1 MTERHAIAVI
11 GAGLVGV
18 CCALS
23 LRRDGH
29 DVTLIEPNEVGSGAS
44 YGNAGLMSSGG
55 CVPVGTPGL
64 IWKVPRMLVGRAG
77 PLAIRWSYLPRI
89 APWLWRLVRAS
100 SPDRVERISIA
111 LAQLLE
117 RAQPAYR
124 ELLSREDYHALV
136 QARGLLF
143 PYKTEASFEGS
154 SWARDLRRRRGVRFQ
169 VLEKA
174 ELQQLEP
181 ALSSE
186 HRKGVYFP
194 DARHTVD
201 PQKLAQ
207 SLAGAFVEEQGQIL
221 LAGVDSISID
231 RDDRPSLETTAGR
244 RRFGKVVL
252 AAGAWSRRLARMCGA
267 CVPLDTERGYHA
279 MLPDPR
285 VQLRIPVISGDHSI
299 ALTPMTDG
307 LRVSGTVEFGGL
319 KAPAN
324 FAIAERM
331 VGHAEQLLP
340 GLRRDGFRAWLGFR
354 PSLPDS
360 MPVIGP
366 APRTDNVLMAFGHG
380 HLGVTYAAVTG
391 QLIADLVARRPP
403 AIDLTPYSASRFQG
417 ARG

>member
-1 MTERHAIAVI
+1 MREHHAIAVI

-29 DVTLIEPNEVGSGAS
+29 DVTLIEPNDVGSGAS

-55 CVPVGTPGL
+55 CVPVGTPGI
-64 IWKVPRMLVGRAG
+64 IWKVPRMLFDRQS

-100 SPDRVERISIA
+100 SPRRVEQISIA
-111 LAQLLE
+111 LAELLE

-124 ELLSREDYHALV
+124 ELLSSEDYHALI

-143 PYKTEASFEGS
+143 PYRNEGSFEGS
-154 SWARDLRRRRGVRFQ
+154 AWTRDLRRRRGVRFQ
-169 VLEKA
+169 VLETV
-174 ELQQLEP
+174 ELRQLEP

-186 HRKGVYFP
+186 HRRGVYFP

-201 PQKLAQ
+201 PQMLTR
-207 SLAGAFVEEQGQIL
+207 SLARAFVKEQGEIL
-221 LAGVDSISID
+221 RAGVDSISIE
-231 RDDRPSLETTAGR
+231 RDDRPSLDTTVGR

-252 AAGAWSRRLARMCGA
+252 AAGAWSRRFARMCGA
-267 CVPLDTERGYHA
+267 RVPLDTERGYHA
-279 MLPDPR
+279 MLPDPGVRLR
-285 VQLRIPVISGDHSI
+285 VPLISGDHSI
-299 ALTPMTDG
+299 ALTPMADG
-307 LRVSGTVEFGGL
+307 LRVSGTIEFGGL

-324 FAIAERM
+324 FAVAERM
-331 VGHAEQLLP
+331 VGLAEQLLP

-391 QLIADLVARRPP
+391 QLIADVVAKRRP
-403 AIDLTPYSASRFQG
+403 AVDITPYSASRF
-417 ARG
+417 

>member
-29 DVTLIEPNEVGSGAS
+29 DVTLIEPNDVGSGAS

-55 CVPVGTPGL
+55 CVPIGTPGI
-64 IWKVPRMLVGRAG
+64 IWKVPRMLVGGRG
-77 PLAIRWSYLPRI
+77 PLAVRWSYLPRI

-124 ELLSREDYHALV
+124 ALLSGEDYHALI

-154 SWARDLRRRRGVRFQ
+154 AWTRDLRRRRGVRFQ

-174 ELQQLEP
+174 ELHQLEP
-181 ALSSE
+181 ALSSD

-194 DARHTVD
+194 EARHTVD

-207 SLAGAFVEEQGQIL
+207 SLARAFVEEQGRIL
-221 LAGVDSISID
+221 QAGVDSIGID
-231 RDDRPSLETTAGR
+231 RSDRPSLATTVGR

-252 AAGAWSRRLARMCGA
+252 AAGAWSKRLARMCGA
-267 CVPLDTERGYHA
+267 RVPLDTERGYHA
-279 MLPDPR
+279 MLPDPGVRLR
-285 VQLRIPVISGDHSI
+285 VPVISGDHSI
-299 ALTPMTDG
+299 ALTPMAEG
-307 LRVSGTVEFGGL
+307 LRVSGTVELGGL
-319 KAPAN
+319 KAPPN
-324 FAIAERM
+324 YAIAERM
-331 VGHAEQLLP
+331 AGLAEQVLP

-360 MPVIGP
+360 LPVIGP

-391 QLIADLVARRPP
+391 QLIADLVGKRRP
-403 AIDLTPYSASRFQG
+403 AVDLAPYSAARF
-417 ARG
+417 

>member
-1 MTERHAIAVI
+1 MREHHAIAVI

-29 DVTLIEPNEVGSGAS
+29 DVTLIEPNDVGSGAS

-55 CVPVGTPGL
+55 CVPVGTPGI
-64 IWKVPRMLVGRAG
+64 IWKVPRMLFDRQS

-100 SPDRVERISIA
+100 SPRRVEQISIA
-111 LAQLLE
+111 LAELLE

-124 ELLSREDYHALV
+124 ELLSSEDYHALI

-143 PYKTEASFEGS
+143 PYRNEGSFEGS
-154 SWARDLRRRRGVRFQ
+154 AWTRDLRRRRGVRFQ
-169 VLEKA
+169 VLERV
-174 ELQQLEP
+174 ELRQLEP

-186 HRKGVYFP
+186 HRRGVYFP

-201 PQKLAQ
+201 PQMLTR
-207 SLAGAFVEEQGQIL
+207 SLARAFVKEQGEIL
-221 LAGVDSISID
+221 RAGVDSISIE
-231 RDDRPSLETTAGR
+231 RGDRPSLDTTVGC

-267 CVPLDTERGYHA
+267 RVPLDTERGYHA
-279 MLPDPR
+279 MLPDPGVRLR
-285 VQLRIPVISGDHSI
+285 VPLISGDHSI
-299 ALTPMTDG
+299 ALTPMADG
-307 LRVSGTVEFGGL
+307 LRVSGTIEFGGL

-324 FAIAERM
+324 FAVAERM
-331 VGHAEQLLP
+331 VGLAEQLLP

-391 QLIADLVARRPP
+391 QLIADVVAKRRP
-403 AIDLTPYSASRFQG
+403 AVDITPYSASRF
-417 ARG
+417 

>member
-1 MTERHAIAVI
+1 MREHHAIAVI

-29 DVTLIEPNEVGSGAS
+29 DVTLIEPNDVGSGAS

-55 CVPVGTPGL
+55 CVPVGTPGI
-64 IWKVPRMLVGRAG
+64 IWKVPRMLFDRQS

-100 SPDRVERISIA
+100 SPRRVEQISIA
-111 LAQLLE
+111 LAELLE

-124 ELLSREDYHALV
+124 ELLSSEDYHALI

-143 PYKTEASFEGS
+143 PYRNEGSFEGS
-154 SWARDLRRRRGVRFQ
+154 AWTRDLRRRRGVRFQ
-169 VLEKA
+169 VLERV
-174 ELQQLEP
+174 ELRQLEP

-186 HRKGVYFP
+186 HRRGVYFP

-201 PQKLAQ
+201 PQTLTR
-207 SLAGAFVEEQGQIL
+207 SLARAFVKEQGEIL
-221 LAGVDSISID
+221 RAGVDSISIE
-231 RDDRPSLETTAGR
+231 RDDRPSLDTTVGR

-267 CVPLDTERGYHA
+267 RVPLDTERGYHA
-279 MLPDPR
+279 MLPDPGVRLR
-285 VQLRIPVISGDHSI
+285 VPLISGDHSI
-299 ALTPMTDG
+299 ALTPMADG
-307 LRVSGTVEFGGL
+307 LRVSGTIEFGGL

-324 FAIAERM
+324 FAVAERM
-331 VGHAEQLLP
+331 VGLAEQLLP

-391 QLIADLVARRPP
+391 QLIADVVAKRRP
-403 AIDLTPYSASRFQG
+403 AVDITPYSASRF
-417 ARG
+417 